1 MFYPPLLTELGTS
14 GSALELGA
22 TVSCS
27 VQRNNLVLGAGCWA
41 EAGAAGL
48 DLPHLAQNFCPKSCG
63 KGIRD
68 PYILACQPKV
78 EYLPCGQGLGRE
90 ESPLPLGHTCLE
102 FS

>member
-48 DLPHLAQNFCPKSCG
+48 DLPHLA
-63 KGIRD
+63 
-68 PYILACQPKV
+68 
-78 EYLPCGQGLGRE
+78 
-90 ESPLPLGHTCLE
+90 
-102 FS
+102 